1 MKTANMIKAIL
12 LGSSLAVA
20 LALATPQSAQSQ
32 EKGSA
37 RGGATQLLKPIKT
50 VQDLE
55 GLKAGDAVVMSCPK
69 CKTMTIS
76 YVERTKGQVT
86 EEKIKQEHLCPGC
99 ETKIETTGF
108 GKAKKDQV
116 VHVCK
121 KCGSEDVMCCALK
134 KSTGPT
140 KGMEEKK

>member
-1 MKTANMIKAIL
+1 MKTFVRTVV
-12 LGSSLAVA
+12 GSAVA
-20 LALATPQSAQSQ
+20 LALLLAMAGPVQAQ

-50 VQDLE
+50 VGDLE

-69 CKTMTIS
+69 CKTMTVS

-86 EEKIKQEHLCPGC
+86 EGKLKEAHLCPGC
-99 ETKIETTGF
+99 ETKIETTGQ
-108 GKAKKDQV
+108 GKAAKDTV
-116 VHVCK
+116 IHVCK
-121 KCGSEDVMCCALK
+121 KCGSEDVMCCVLK
-134 KSTGPT
+134 KGGGAT